1 MTKSIEQQ
9 IADMQNKLNALRT
22 KKASADKR
30 EDTRRKIILGAEI
43 AKLIGSD
50 VKEIS
55 DNEEL
60 RVLLIGHVS
69 LFRKYLNNDDYKNHA
84 LKLGRDILSQW
95 KEEKK

>member
-9 IADMQNKLNALRT
+9 IADMQNKLNALRA
-22 KKASADKR
+22 KKISTDKR
-30 EDTRRKIILGAEI
+30 EDTRRKIILGAEV

-50 VKEIS
+50 VKEIN

-60 RVLLIGHVS
+60 RALLIGHIS
-69 LFRKYLNNDDYKNHA
+69 LFRKHLNTDDYKNHV
-84 LKLGRDILSQW
+84 LKLGREILNQW